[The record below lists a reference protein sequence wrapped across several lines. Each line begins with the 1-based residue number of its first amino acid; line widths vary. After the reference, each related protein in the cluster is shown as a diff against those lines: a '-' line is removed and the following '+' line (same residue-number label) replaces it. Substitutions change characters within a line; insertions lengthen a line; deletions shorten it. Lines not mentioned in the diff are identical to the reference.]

1 MAAMHQSVAAVFIPR
16 TVPLSLK
23 MTPLQRKPTP
33 EMMLAPTR
41 NTWSEPQ
48 GIGKSVKKLVPR
60 QMSTLMRM
68 PA

>member
-41 NTWSEPQ
+41 NTWSEP
-48 GIGKSVKKLVPR
+48 
-60 QMSTLMRM
+60 
-68 PA
+68 